1 MRGYISELED
11 SNRSTENENQK
22 KAFLN
27 EQNMNELQKQLQA
40 TLSVCSWSVC
50 QGREGQNRTLGG
62 VTAENIPS
70 LVKNKFTDARLSNNS
85 KCKKMH

>member
-27 EQNMNELQKQLQA
+27 EQNMNEL
-40 TLSVCSWSVC
+40 
-50 QGREGQNRTLGG
+50 
-62 VTAENIPS
+62 
-70 LVKNKFTDARLSNNS
+70 
-85 KCKKMH
+85 